1 MTEAFLPANPAE
13 ARDCTRHP
21 GLCFVCPYH
30 ADELTDCK
38 GRSIFGRVAGLV
50 GEKKHPGRIAELGKR
65 NAQFGKLGG
74 RPRKPDSELKRPR
87 RRPKAGEATP
97 AAAPVIA
104 LEMRQE
110 PAGDGTP
117 EL

>member
-1 MTEAFLPANPAE
+1 MTGSVLPSNPAE

-21 GLCFVCPYH
+21 GLCFVCQYRK
-30 ADELTDCK
+30 DDRTDCK
-38 GRSIFGRVAGLV
+38 GRSILARV
-50 GEKKHPGRIAELGKR
+50 KGKCGTITEAR
-65 NAQFGKLGG
+65 RQNGKLGG

-97 AAAPVIA
+97 AAAPVIT

-110 PAGDGTP
+110 PAEDAP